1 MFLGHF
7 GLGLAGKRIAPY
19 MSLGSL
25 FLAVQ
30 FADLLFFVF
39 TLIGAEHFR
48 ISPGATRVT
57 PMDFFDYPYSHS
69 LLALVGWAAI
79 VGAIYWI
86 GRDTLAGGIVLAVGV
101 VSHWVLDVV
110 MHRRDMPL
118 GLHGPYYGLQLWR
131 SLPLT
136 IAVEAVLFA
145 LGIAVYVGTTRA
157 RDGVGVWAFWGLVVF
172 LSVVWLASVLGPPPP
187 SDGVVQWMGLAMWL
201 FVPWGWWIDR
211 HRVLRARAASPA
223 R

>member
-7 GLGLAGKRIAPY
+7 GLGLAGKRVAPR

-30 FADLLFFVF
+30 LADLLFFVM

-69 LLALVGWAAI
+69 LLALAGWAAV

-86 GRDTLAGGIVLAVGV
+86 GRNSLAGGIVLAAGIL
-101 VSHWVLDVV
+101 SHWVLDVV
-110 MHRRDMPL
+110 VHRRDMPL
-118 GLHGPYYGLQLWR
+118 GLHGPYYGLQVWD

-136 IAVEAVLFA
+136 IGVEALLFGA
-145 LGIAVYVGTTRA
+145 GIAVYLGATRA
-157 RDGVGVWAFWGLVVF
+157 RDGVGVWAFWALIAF
-172 LSVVWLASVLGPPPP
+172 LAVTWLASVLGPPPP
-187 SDGVVQWMGLAMWL
+187 SERVVQWMGLLTWL

-211 HRVLRARAASPA
+211 HRAPRLAAAAR
-223 R
+223 

>member
-7 GLGLAGKRIAPY
+7 GLGFAGKRIAPD

-30 FADLLFFVF
+30 FADLLFWILALV
-39 TLIGAEHFR
+39 GAEHFR

-57 PMDFFDYPYSHS
+57 PMDFYDYPYSHS
-69 LLALVGWAAI
+69 LVALAVWGLVL
-79 VGAIYWI
+79 GAVYWI
-86 GRDTLAGGIVLAVGV
+86 ARRWLAGAIVLAVGI
-101 VSHWVLDVV
+101 VSHWVLDVIV
-110 MHRRDMPL
+110 HRADMPV
-118 GLHGPYYGLQLWR
+118 GLHGPYLGLQVWR

-136 IAVEAVLFA
+136 LVLEAVVFSA
-145 LGIAVYVGTTRA
+145 GIALYLDATRA
-157 RDGVGVWAFWGLVVF
+157 RDAVGVWAFWALVV
-172 LSVVWLASVLGPPPP
+172 LLAALWLASVLGPPPP
-187 SDGVVQWMGLAMWL
+187 SERVVEWAGLAMWL

-211 HRVLRARAASPA
+211 HRAPRGASPA

>member
-7 GLGLAGKRIAPY
+7 GLGFAGKRIAPY

-30 FADLLFFVF
+30 FADLLFWV
-39 TLIGAEHFR
+39 LALVGAEHFR

-69 LLALVGWAAI
+69 LFALGVWGF
-79 VGAIYWI
+79 VLGAVYWI
-86 GRDTLAGGIVLAVGV
+86 ARKTLAGGIVLAVGI

-110 MHRRDMPL
+110 VHRADMPL
-118 GLHGPYYGLQLWR
+118 GLHGPYLGFQVWR

-136 IAVEAVLFA
+136 LVLEAVVFSA
-145 LGIAVYVGTTRA
+145 GIGVYLNATRA
-157 RDGVGVWAFWGLVVF
+157 RDAVGVWAFWALVV
-172 LSVVWLASVLGPPPP
+172 LLAALWLGSVLGPSPP
-187 SDGVVQWMGLAMWL
+187 SERVVAWAGLAMWL
-201 FVPWGWWIDR
+201 FGPWGWWIDR
-211 HRVLRARAASPA
+211 HRAPRAAVPA

>member
-7 GLGLAGKRIAPY
+7 GLGFAGKRIAPD

-30 FADLLFFVF
+30 FADLLFWILALV
-39 TLIGAEHFR
+39 GAEHFR

-57 PMDFFDYPYSHS
+57 PMDFYDYPYSHS
-69 LLALVGWAAI
+69 LVALAVWGLVL
-79 VGAIYWI
+79 GAVYWI
-86 GRDTLAGGIVLAVGV
+86 ARRWLAGAIVLAVGI
-101 VSHWVLDVV
+101 VSHWVLDVIV
-110 MHRRDMPL
+110 HRADMPV
-118 GLHGPYYGLQLWR
+118 GLHGPYLGLQVWR

-136 IAVEAVLFA
+136 LVLEAVVFSA
-145 LGIAVYVGTTRA
+145 GIALYLDATRA
-157 RDGVGVWAFWGLVVF
+157 RDAVGVWAFWALVV
-172 LSVVWLASVLGPPPP
+172 LLAALWLASVLGPPPP
-187 SDGVVQWMGLAMWL
+187 SERVVEWAGLAMWL

-211 HRVLRARAASPA
+211 HRAPRAAVPA

>member
-7 GLGLAGKRIAPY
+7 GLGLAGKRLAPR

-25 FLAVQ
+25 FLGVQ
-30 FADLLFFVF
+30 FADLLFWILALV
-39 TLIGAEHFR
+39 GAEHFR
-48 ISPGATRVT
+48 VSPGATRVT

-69 LLALVGWAAI
+69 LFALVLWGL
-79 VGAIYWI
+79 VLGSIYWI
-86 GRDTLAGGIVLAVGV
+86 ARSSLAGGIVLAIGV

-110 MHRRDMPL
+110 VHRRDMPL
-118 GLHGPYYGLQLWR
+118 GLHGPYFGLQLWK

-136 IAVEAVLFA
+136 LAVEGVLFVA
-145 LGIAVYVGTTRA
+145 GIGVYLGETRA
-157 RDGVGVWAFWGLVVF
+157 RDSVGVWAFWALVVF
-172 LSVVWLASVLGPPPP
+172 LAAAWLASVLGPPP
-187 SDGVVQWMGLAMWL
+187 SSERVVAWVGVAMWL

-211 HRVLRARAASPA
+211 HRALRGAPPA